1 MTTFTPSNWVTAGQ
15 AMRQGAEDMYAGS
28 HGVIRAK
35 PLTAR
40 TSSPI
45 EGKAVAGDALCNVPW
60 HRLIAYAKESMAMT
74 GSKMVA
80 TGEDYSATE
89 EEAATQRFWQ

>member
-1 MTTFTPSNWVTAGQ
+1 MTTFTPSAWVTGGE

-28 HGVIRAK
+28 HGVIRAH

-45 EGKAVAGDALCNVPW
+45 ESAAVAGDALCNVPW
-60 HRLIAYAKESMAMT
+60 HRLIAYAKESMGVV

-89 EEAATQRFWQ
+89 EDAATQRFWE